1 MDRQNLRV
9 LIFGPAADA
18 LHGPKCFG
26 HTKNVLSV
34 HKTILHFHFG
44 NQLVLNDSMADSWEE
59 DVRRLDDGGR

>member
-1 MDRQNLRV
+1 MISRRNNSSKNSLYANLY
-9 LIFGPAADA
+9 
-18 LHGPKCFG
+18 PKCFG

-44 NQLVLNDSMADSWEE
+44 NQLVLNDSMSDSWED